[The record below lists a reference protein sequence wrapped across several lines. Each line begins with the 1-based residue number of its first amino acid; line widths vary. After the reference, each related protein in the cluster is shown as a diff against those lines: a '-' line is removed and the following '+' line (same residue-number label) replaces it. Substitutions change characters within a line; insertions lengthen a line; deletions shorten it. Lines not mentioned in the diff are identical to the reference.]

1 MIKIDRAQENRG
13 PDDLENNAEKLFGK
27 MPVFKCSC
35 GIDVLIVPDLYAM
48 EKAIENHLIEH
59 KKLTGQRLTE
69 EILTQE
75 ILKVISG
82 V

>member
-13 PDDLENNAEKLFGK
+13 PDDLENNGEKLFGK
-27 MPVFKCSC
+27 MPFFKCSC
-35 GIDVLIVPDLYAM
+35 GIDIIVPDLYAM